1 MMNRIL
7 MVDDDSNI
15 RELVTIFLEKEGF
28 TVFNAQDGVDA
39 LAVLEKTT
47 VDLAVIDI
55 MMPNM
60 DGWELCSAIKSFQ
73 EIPVIFL
80 TARGEIEQ
88 KIKGFSLGADD
99 YVVKP
104 FAPEELVAR
113 IRVLLKR
120 YQILA
125 TQEIRIGNISLN
137 EKEML
142 VTSQSKVITLPLK
155 EFQLL
160 FRLAGY
166 PDKTFSREQ
175 LIEEIWGYDYEGD
188 ERTVDVHIKRLRE
201 KFPAEQSGFTIR
213 TIRGLGYRLEEL

>member
-1 MMNRIL
+1 MNRIL

-28 TVFNAQDGVDA
+28 TVFNAEDGVDA

-47 VDLAVIDI
+47 VDLSIIDI

-60 DGWELCSAIKSFQ
+60 DGWELCSAIKNFQ

-142 VTSQSKVITLPLK
+142 VMLQNRAITLPLK

-201 KFPAEQSGFTIR
+201 KFPTDISGFSIR
-213 TIRGLGYRLEEL
+213 TIRGLGYRLEEA

>member
-1 MMNRIL
+1 MNRIL

-28 TVFNAQDGVDA
+28 TVFNAEDGIDA

-47 VDLAVIDI
+47 VDLAIIDI

-142 VTSQSKVITLPLK
+142 VILQNRAITLPLK

-201 KFPAEQSGFTIR
+201 KFPANISGFTIR
-213 TIRGLGYRLEEL
+213 TIRGLGYRLEET

>member
-1 MMNRIL
+1 MNRIL

-39 LAVLEKTT
+39 LSVLEKTT

-201 KFPAEQSGFTIR
+201 KFPSEQSGFTIR

>member
-1 MMNRIL
+1 MNRIL

-39 LAVLEKTT
+39 LSVLEKTT

-88 KIKGFSLGADD
+88 KMKGFSLGADD

-125 TQEIRIGNISLN
+125 TQEIRIGNIALN
-137 EKEML
+137 EKEMFI
-142 VTSQSKVITLPLK
+142 TSQGKVMTLPLK

-201 KFPAEQSGFTIR
+201 KFPTEQSGFTIR

>member
-1 MMNRIL
+1 MNRIL

-39 LAVLEKTT
+39 LSVLEKTT

-142 VTSQSKVITLPLK
+142 ITSQSKVITLPLK

>member
-1 MMNRIL
+1 MNRIL

>member
-1 MMNRIL
+1 MNRIL

-201 KFPAEQSGFTIR
+201 KFPAEKSGFTIR

>member
-1 MMNRIL
+1 MNRIL

-28 TVFNAQDGVDA
+28 TVFNAEDGIDA

-47 VDLAVIDI
+47 VDLAIIDI

-142 VTSQSKVITLPLK
+142 VTLQNRAITLPLK

-201 KFPAEQSGFTIR
+201 KFPADISGFTIR
-213 TIRGLGYRLEEL
+213 TIRGLGYRLEEA

>member
-1 MMNRIL
+1 MNRIL

-28 TVFNAQDGVDA
+28 TVFNAEDGVDA

-47 VDLAVIDI
+47 VDLAIVDI

-60 DGWELCSAIKSFQ
+60 DGWELCSAIKNFQ
-73 EIPVIFL
+73 EMPVIFL

-142 VTSQSKVITLPLK
+142 VMLHNRAITLPLK

-201 KFPAEQSGFTIR
+201 KFPTDISGFSIR
-213 TIRGLGYRLEEL
+213 TIRGLGYRLEEA

>member
-1 MMNRIL
+1 MNRIL

-28 TVFNAQDGVDA
+28 TVFNAEDGIDA

-47 VDLAVIDI
+47 VDLAIIDI

-142 VTSQSKVITLPLK
+142 VILQNRAITLPLK

-201 KFPAEQSGFTIR
+201 KFPANISGFTIR
-213 TIRGLGYRLEEL
+213 TIRGLGYRLEEA

>member
-1 MMNRIL
+1 MNRIL

-28 TVFNAQDGVDA
+28 TVFNAEDGVDA

-47 VDLAVIDI
+47 VDLAIIDI

-60 DGWELCSAIKSFQ
+60 DGWELCSAIKNFQ

-142 VTSQSKVITLPLK
+142 VMLQNRAITLPLK

-201 KFPAEQSGFTIR
+201 KFPTDISGFSIR
-213 TIRGLGYRLEEL
+213 TIRGLGYRLEEA

>member
-1 MMNRIL
+1 MNRIL

-28 TVFNAQDGVDA
+28 TVFNAEDGMDA

-47 VDLAVIDI
+47 VDLAIIDI

-60 DGWELCSAIKSFQ
+60 DGWELCSAIKNFQ

-125 TQEIRIGNISLN
+125 TQEIRIGKISLN
-137 EKEML
+137 EKEMIIVL
-142 VTSQSKVITLPLK
+142 QNKSITLPLK

-201 KFPAEQSGFTIR
+201 KFPAEQSGFSIR
-213 TIRGLGYRLEEL
+213 TIRGLGYRLEEI

>member
-1 MMNRIL
+1 MNRIL

-28 TVFNAQDGVDA
+28 TVFNAEDGVDA

-47 VDLAVIDI
+47 VDLAIIDI

-60 DGWELCSAIKSFQ
+60 DGWELCSAIKNFQ

-142 VTSQSKVITLPLK
+142 VMLQNRAITLPLK

-201 KFPAEQSGFTIR
+201 KFPTDISGFSIR
-213 TIRGLGYRLEEL
+213 TIRGLGYRLEET

>member
-1 MMNRIL
+1 MNRIL
-7 MVDDDSNI
+7 MVDDDSHI
-15 RELVTIFLEKEGF
+15 RELVTIFLEQEGF
-28 TVFNAQDGVDA
+28 TVFNAEDGIDA
-39 LAVLEKTT
+39 LTILEKTT
-47 VDLAVIDI
+47 VDLAIVDI

-60 DGWELCSAIKSFQ
+60 DGWELCSAIKNFQ

-125 TQEIRIGNISLN
+125 TQEIRIGNIALN

-142 VTSQSKVITLPLK
+142 VMIQNRSVTLPLK

-201 KFPAEQSGFTIR
+201 KFPTEISGFSIR
-213 TIRGLGYRLEEL
+213 TIRGLGYRLEEA

>member
-1 MMNRIL
+1 MNRIL

-39 LAVLEKTT
+39 LSILEKTT

>member
-1 MMNRIL
+1 MNRIL

-120 YQILA
+120 YQILV

>member
-1 MMNRIL
+1 MNRIL

-39 LAVLEKTT
+39 LSVLEKTT

-142 VTSQSKVITLPLK
+142 VTSQSKIITLPLK

>member
-1 MMNRIL
+1 MNRIL

-39 LAVLEKTT
+39 LSVLEKTT

-201 KFPAEQSGFTIR
+201 KFPTEQSGFTIR

>member
-1 MMNRIL
+1 MNRIL

-39 LAVLEKTT
+39 LSVLEKTT

-137 EKEML
+137 EKEIL

>member
-1 MMNRIL
+1 MNRIL

-28 TVFNAQDGVDA
+28 TVFNAEDGVDA

-47 VDLAVIDI
+47 VDLAIIDI

-60 DGWELCSAIKSFQ
+60 DGWELCSAIKNFQ

-142 VTSQSKVITLPLK
+142 VMLQNRAITLPLK

-201 KFPAEQSGFTIR
+201 KFPTDISGFSIR
-213 TIRGLGYRLEEL
+213 TIRGLGYRLEES

>member
-1 MMNRIL
+1 MNRIL

-28 TVFNAQDGVDA
+28 TVFNAEDGMDA

-47 VDLAVIDI
+47 VDLAIIDI

-60 DGWELCSAIKSFQ
+60 DGWELCSAIKNFQ

-125 TQEIRIGNISLN
+125 TQEIRIGKISLN
-137 EKEML
+137 EKEMIIVL
-142 VTSQSKVITLPLK
+142 QNKSITLPLK

-201 KFPAEQSGFTIR
+201 KFPAEKSGFSIR
-213 TIRGLGYRLEEL
+213 TIRGLGYRLEEI

>member
-1 MMNRIL
+1 MNRIL

-28 TVFNAQDGVDA
+28 TVFNAEDGVDA

-47 VDLAVIDI
+47 VDLAIIDI

-60 DGWELCSAIKSFQ
+60 DGWELCSAIKNFQ

-142 VTSQSKVITLPLK
+142 VMLQNQAITLPLK

-201 KFPAEQSGFTIR
+201 KFPTDISGFSIR
-213 TIRGLGYRLEEL
+213 TIRGLGYRLEEA

>member
-1 MMNRIL
+1 MNRIL

-28 TVFNAQDGVDA
+28 TVFNAEDGVEA

-47 VDLAVIDI
+47 VDLAIIDI

-60 DGWELCSAIKSFQ
+60 DGWELCSAIKNFQ
-73 EIPVIFL
+73 EMPVIFL

-142 VTSQSKVITLPLK
+142 VMLQNRAITLPLK

-201 KFPAEQSGFTIR
+201 KFPTDISGFAIR
-213 TIRGLGYRLEEL
+213 TIRGLGYRLEEA

>member
-1 MMNRIL
+1 MNRIL

-39 LAVLEKTT
+39 LSVLEKTT

-125 TQEIRIGNISLN
+125 TQEIRIGNISVN

-142 VTSQSKVITLPLK
+142 VTNQSKVITLPLK

>member
-1 MMNRIL
+1 MNRIL

-39 LAVLEKTT
+39 LSVLEKKT

-201 KFPAEQSGFTIR
+201 KFPTEQSGFTIR

>member
-1 MMNRIL
+1 MNRIL

-39 LAVLEKTT
+39 LSVLEKTT

>member
-1 MMNRIL
+1 MNRIL

-28 TVFNAQDGVDA
+28 TVFNAEDGVDA

-47 VDLAVIDI
+47 VDLAIIDI

-60 DGWELCSAIKSFQ
+60 DGWELCSAIKNFQ

-125 TQEIRIGNISLN
+125 TQEIRIGHISLN

-142 VTSQSKVITLPLK
+142 VMLQNRAITLPLK

-201 KFPAEQSGFTIR
+201 KFPTDISGFSIR
-213 TIRGLGYRLEEL
+213 TIRGLGYRLEES

>member
-1 MMNRIL
+1 MNRIL

-39 LAVLEKTT
+39 LSVLEKTT
-47 VDLAVIDI
+47 VDLAIIDI

-104 FAPEELVAR
+104 FAPEALVAR

-137 EKEML
+137 EKDML
-142 VTSQSKVITLPLK
+142 VTSQRKVMTLPLK

-160 FRLAGY
+160 FRLASY

-201 KFPAEQSGFTIR
+201 KFPIEQSGFTIR

>member
-1 MMNRIL
+1 MNRIL

-39 LAVLEKTT
+39 LSVLEKTT

-142 VTSQSKVITLPLK
+142 ITSQNKVITLPLK

>member
-1 MMNRIL
+1 MNRIL

-39 LAVLEKTT
+39 LSVLEKTT
-47 VDLAVIDI
+47 VDLAIIDI

-137 EKEML
+137 EKDML
-142 VTSQSKVITLPLK
+142 VTSQRKVMTLPLK

-160 FRLAGY
+160 FRLASY

-201 KFPAEQSGFTIR
+201 KFPIEQSGFTIR

>member
-1 MMNRIL
+1 MNRIL

-39 LAVLEKTT
+39 LSVLEKTT

-104 FAPEELVAR
+104 LAPEELVAR